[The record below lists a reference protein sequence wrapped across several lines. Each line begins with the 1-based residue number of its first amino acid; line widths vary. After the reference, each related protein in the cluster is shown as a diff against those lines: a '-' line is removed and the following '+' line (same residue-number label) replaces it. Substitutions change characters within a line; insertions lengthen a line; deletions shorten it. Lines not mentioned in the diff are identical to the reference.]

1 VGVRRCM
8 LSSLSSL
15 PCMRSA
21 SRVVGPRPVAHVRY
35 CARNSGRERIA
46 CSIPD
51 PVVGL
56 WSGIYILQE
65 QFRVPSAD
73 SLNATHAAYC
83 QSPEQHASRGVLG
96 IRQRMRSWVCRAGQG
111 RSEQWWSL
119 DAGYC
124 IHIRRV
130 LPFAVFPLS
139 FLSARSILT
148 MRSTRS
154 LRSPLERKKFVGKT

>member
-1 VGVRRCM
+1 M

-130 LPFAVFPLS
+130 LPFTVFSPFFS
-139 FLSARSILT
+139 FCSIHPYHAQHALIEASFGT
-148 MRSTRS
+148 QEVCM
-154 LRSPLERKKFVGKT
+154 KNIGF